1 MKIAGL
7 FVCTTKG
14 HQQNLARFTAHQVE
28 MIKFVLSILLVA
40 SMAGPAHAKIKSC
53 GKASWYQLTS
63 MTASGERA
71 NPNVMAA
78 AHRTL
83 PFGTRVRVTNFRNGR
98 SVVVRINDRGPFI
111 KGRIIDVTRI
121 AAERLGFKGAGWAP
135 VGLSPVGERFATGK
149 SCVTRSA
156 YTLPKGAKV
165 PKPLKRPANKID
177 LPL

>member
-1 MKIAGL
+1 MRKLIL
-7 FVCTTKG
+7 PTLIF
-14 HQQNLARFTAHQVE
+14 L
-28 MIKFVLSILLVA
+28 LSA
-40 SMAGPAHAKIKSC
+40 APAHAKITSC

-121 AAERLGFKGAGWAP
+121 AAEKLGFKGAGWAP
-135 VGLSPVGERFATGK
+135 VGLSPVGERFVKGK
-149 SCVTRSA
+149 SCVTRNA
-156 YTLPKGAKV
+156 FALPDGAKT
-165 PKPLKRPANKID
+165 PLPTSRPSIHSNSPA
-177 LPL
+177 

>member
-1 MKIAGL
+1 MLI
-7 FVCTTKG
+7 V
-14 HQQNLARFTAHQVE
+14 LAT
-28 MIKFVLSILLVA
+28 ID
-40 SMAGPAHAKIKSC
+40 PAHAGIKSC

-98 SVVVRINDRGPFI
+98 SVIVRINDRGPFI

-135 VGLSPVGERFATGK
+135 VGLSPVGERFVSGK
-149 SCVTRSA
+149 KCQTRNA
-156 YTLPKGAKV
+156 YTLPRGQKV
-165 PKPLKRPANKID
+165 PIPAQRPAPIPD
-177 LPL
+177 LPA